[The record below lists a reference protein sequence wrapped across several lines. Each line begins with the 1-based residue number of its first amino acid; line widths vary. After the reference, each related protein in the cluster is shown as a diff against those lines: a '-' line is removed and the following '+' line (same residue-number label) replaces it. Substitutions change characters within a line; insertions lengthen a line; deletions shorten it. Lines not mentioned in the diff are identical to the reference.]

1 MHNFKRR
8 FNAIVHEKIES
19 HVRDPLC
26 EAEGE
31 ETEDMLRLQGQLNGR
46 VLSDAE
52 KDRAAKLKRRL
63 HRPSLA
69 YWLLGLIFAA
79 VGLYFLFSIL
89 KYVIQ

>member
-1 MHNFKRR
+1 MRFPGNKIRR
-8 FNAIVHEKIES
+8 LDKPIAS
-19 HVRDPLC
+19 HVHDPLI
-26 EAEGE
+26 EAEGP
-31 ETEDMLRLQGQLNGR
+31 ETDEMLRLQGQLNGR